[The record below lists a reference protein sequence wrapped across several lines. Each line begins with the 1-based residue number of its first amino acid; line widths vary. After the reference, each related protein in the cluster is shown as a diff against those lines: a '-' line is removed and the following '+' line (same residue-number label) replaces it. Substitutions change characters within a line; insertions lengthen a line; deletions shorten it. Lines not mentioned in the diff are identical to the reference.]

1 MSIDA
6 FEEEQ
11 VLHLRANVLR
21 VEQERLN
28 GASTVSVSEAKKQLR
43 KRISFID
50 YRITTSE
57 SSFL

>member
-11 VLHLRANVLR
+11 MLHLRANVLR
-21 VEQERLN
+21 AEQERLN
-28 GASTVSVSEAKKQLR
+28 GASTVSVAKKQLR

>member
-11 VLHLRANVLR
+11 VLQLRANVLR
-21 VEQERLN
+21 AEQERLN

>member
-11 VLHLRANVLR
+11 VLHLRANVLLA
-21 VEQERLN
+21 EQERLN

>member
-6 FEEEQ
+6 FEQEQ
-11 VLHLRANVLR
+11 MLHLRANVLR
-21 VEQERLN
+21 AEQERLN

>member
-11 VLHLRANVLR
+11 MLHLRANVLR
-21 VEQERLN
+21 SEQERLN
-28 GASTVSVSEAKKQLR
+28 GASTVSISEAKKQLR

>member
-11 VLHLRANVLR
+11 MLHLRANVLR
-21 VEQERLN
+21 TEQERLN

>member
-11 VLHLRANVLR
+11 MLHLRANVLQA
-21 VEQERLN
+21 EQERLN